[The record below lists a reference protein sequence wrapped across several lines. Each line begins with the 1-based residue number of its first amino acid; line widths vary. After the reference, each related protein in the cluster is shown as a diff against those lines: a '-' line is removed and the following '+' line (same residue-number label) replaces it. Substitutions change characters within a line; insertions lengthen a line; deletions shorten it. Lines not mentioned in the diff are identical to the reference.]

1 MMSVHDASHHSVR
14 SLLDTFN
21 DNNIIHLFH
30 LDRIKAYQVH
40 DGIWNTFIFDAL
52 RHLEILQL
60 VIHKVDV
67 ILILSGIQIL
77 QCIIRKTK
85 C

>member
-1 MMSVHDASHHSVR
+1 MVSVYNAPHHSVR

-40 DGIWNTFIFDAL
+40 DGIWNTFIFYVL
-52 RHLEILQL
+52 CHLEILQL
-60 VIHKVDV
+60 VIHKVDD
-67 ILILSGIQIL
+67 ILILSSIQIL
-77 QCIIRKTK
+77 QCRRE
-85 C
+85 